1 MKIETTTQ
9 TLERGSLGKE
19 SSFRIRSNRR
29 AFQILSSNL
38 YADKIKAVIRELSCN
53 ARDSHVAAGH
63 HDLPFDVHLPNNME
77 PWFSVTDYGTGLSH
91 DQIMDIYTT
100 YFASSKSDSN
110 DYIGALG
117 LGSKS
122 PFAYTDTYD
131 VITNF
136 NGEKHSYVMFISED
150 GEPSVAHMGTNPTTD
165 RNGVTVK
172 VPVKTADFHN
182 FCHSAKL
189 VFMWFDHAPVVIGN
203 SSYNHLLVKKELD
216 GDGWY
221 LHDNTSYHYRTGA
234 MARMGNVVYP
244 INSNQVNKK
253 FYNMLNMNFVLEFK
267 IGELDVAASR
277 EELSYDP
284 VTVKV
289 IEARLEKMAV
299 DLLKV
304 TESKFANCKTLW
316 DARVA
321 LSEMNRNYSTR
332 DMLRLLTN
340 AGFKPKFNGQE
351 VDDSNLR
358 VLDWFDKGK
367 APRVFE
373 FNGTRME
380 EEFRIEIS
388 SYAKFIRKD
397 VHNTSSRVR
406 LLFEG
411 NTSFK
416 YWVIDATDEQFQ
428 KVIDNLGNPPVIL
441 ASSLPAPPRRVM
453 EFKGSLYKGGN
464 GSSWGRGR
472 ISDNWDVVTT
482 LKTDMTAFYVT
493 VDRYTPVDPTGNT
506 ISRLHDKMN
515 YAKKLGI
522 ISNDI
527 EVWGINK
534 TNAKK
539 IEEDDNWT
547 EFSGYLSKKF
557 EEFLATHDLADILQA
572 KTSLVEVNNMFYSN
586 SNHWNRIFGNMQNK
600 VGDFVRAWNNT
611 KIDSTF
617 DIDVIRG
624 LASVL
629 NLKVDTNNNNPL
641 MTLYQEM
648 MKEYPLLRFSV
659 RHYNDELGQWVPYI
673 NALDFVKANKKD

>member
-1 MKIETTTQ
+1 MKIETTDH
-9 TLERGSLGKE
+9 TLERGNLGNE
-19 SSFRIRSNRR
+19 SRFRIRSNAR
-29 AFQILSSNL
+29 AFSILSSNL
-38 YADKIKAVIRELSCN
+38 YADKIRAVIRELSAN
-53 ARDSHVAAGH
+53 ARDSHVAAGS

-122 PFAYTDTYD
+122 PFAYTNTYD

-136 NGEKHSYVMFISED
+136 NGEKHSYVMFISEN

-165 RNGVTVK
+165 PNGVTVK
-172 VPVKTADFHN
+172 VPVKTSDFHN
-182 FCHSAKL
+182 FRHSAEL
-189 VFMWFDHAPVVIGN
+189 VFQWFDLAPVVIGN
-203 SSYNHLLVKKELD
+203 SSYKKSSVKKELS

-221 LHDNTSYHYRTGA
+221 LYDNTNYYHRSGA
-234 MARMGNVVYP
+234 VARMGNVVYP

-253 FYNMLNMNFVLEFK
+253 FYNMLVMNVVVEFK

-289 IEARLEKMAV
+289 IEARLEKMAA

-304 TESKFANCKTLW
+304 VEAKFADCKTLW
-316 DARVA
+316 EARVA

-332 DMLRLLTN
+332 DMLLLLTK

-351 VDDSNLR
+351 VDDTNLR

-373 FNGTRME
+373 FNGSRME
-380 EEFRIEIS
+380 EEFRIDVS
-388 SYAKFIRKD
+388 SSTRFIRKD

-406 LLFEG
+406 QLFES
-411 NTSFK
+411 NNSFK
-416 YWVIDATDEQFQ
+416 YFIIEATDEQFQ
-428 KVIDNLGNPPVIL
+428 KVMDNLGNPSFIL
-441 ASSLPAPPRRVM
+441 ASSLTAPPRRVM
-453 EFKGSLYKGGN
+453 EFKGSLYRGGN
-464 GSSWGRGR
+464 GSSWGKNR

-482 LKTDMTAFYVT
+482 LKTDMTAFYVML
-493 VDRYTPVDPTGNT
+493 DRYKPVDTVGNT

-539 IEEDDNWT
+539 IEEDENWT
-547 EFSGYLSKKF
+547 EFSGYLTAKF
-557 EEFLATHDLADILQA
+557 EEFLATHDLADILHA
-572 KTSLVEVNNMFYSN
+572 KTSLVEVSNLFYGN
-586 SNHWNRIFGNMQNK
+586 SHQWSLIFGNMQNK
-600 VGDFVRAWNNT
+600 VGDFVRAWTNV

-617 DIDVIRG
+617 DIDAIRG
-624 LASVL
+624 LANVL
-629 NLKVDTNNNNPL
+629 NVKVDTTNNNPL
-641 MTLYQEM
+641 MVAYQEM

-659 RHYNDELGQWVPYI
+659 RHYNTELDQWVPYI
-673 NALDFVKANKKD
+673 NALDFVNANKKD